1 MSCQKAGMKLCLKTC
16 ASCRD
21 RAGPINGPLPSW
33 RMFRASYQSENCQRM
48 KAIISKL
55 MVFENYKF
63 FSLSSIFDL
72 NGLWEGEMLM
82 IFFLSWGFW

>member
-21 RAGPINGPLPSW
+21 RVGPINGPLPSPE
-33 RMFRASYQSENCQRM
+33 MFAASYLCAGCRRM

-55 MVFENYKF
+55 MVFESYKF
-63 FSLSSIFDL
+63 LSLFSIFDL
-72 NGLWEGEMLM
+72 NGL
-82 IFFLSWGFW
+82 